1 MNVTKLGRK
10 LRYYLALSQVLSRAD
25 KVNSFMNYQ
34 KEIFKRLFLFLFLL
48 SPAIT
53 PDSYQLQRPR

>member
-25 KVNSFMNYQ
+25 KVKRSLNDFFSFCS
-34 KEIFKRLFLFLFLL
+34 F
-48 SPAIT
+48 
-53 PDSYQLQRPR
+53 